1 MLIWLYVAAGSA
13 LGGVSRYIIGSA
25 VQERFGFP
33 FPAGTLLVNV
43 TGSLLLGFFLR
54 IAFGGTQ
61 MSPEARLFLMTGFC
75 GGYTTFS
82 TFSSETAAMLET
94 GQYRRAALYVTLS
107 VVLSVLA
114 TFAGFA
120 LAQSAITF
128 RARS

>member
-13 LGGVSRYIIGSA
+13 LGGVSRYIVGSA
-25 VQERFGFP
+25 VQDRFGLA
-33 FPAGTLLVNV
+33 FPAGTLIVNI

-54 IAFGGTQ
+54 VAFGGTQ
-61 MSPEARLFLMTGFC
+61 MSPETRLFLMTGFC

-94 GQYRRAALYVTLS
+94 GQYRRAVVYVTLS

-120 LAQSAITF
+120 LAQSTLTF